1 MQKNESPTGNPPRK
15 TSSPVDLKPLAN
27 LVQKMHSNPQIMKA
41 LMEAA
46 KKIDGK

>member
-15 TSSPVDLKPLAN
+15 TSSQIDLKPLAN
-27 LVQKMHSNPQIMKA
+27 LVQKMQSNPQIMKA